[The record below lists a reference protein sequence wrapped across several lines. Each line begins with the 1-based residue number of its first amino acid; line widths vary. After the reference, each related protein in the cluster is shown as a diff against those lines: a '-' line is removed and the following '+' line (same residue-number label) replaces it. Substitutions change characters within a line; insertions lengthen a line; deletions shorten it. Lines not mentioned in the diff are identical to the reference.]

1 MDKKIIMNLAIFDF
15 DGTLVDTELPE
26 TGKQIWLEKTGKT
39 WAHIG
44 WWGKGDSLDT
54 EVFDNKLI
62 PSVKEAYD
70 TVKKEKKTLTVMLT
84 GRRLV
89 LAKEVNK
96 ILKQHD
102 LVFDEH
108 HFNTGGATEVC
119 KMRTIEKLLKNY
131 PDVEEIS
138 IWEDRAAHVD
148 IFHDF
153 LVKKVED
160 GRIKNF
166 TIHYV
171 PSQRHEDKTH
181 N

>member
-1 MDKKIIMNLAIFDF
+1 MGKKITKLALFDF

-26 TGKQIWLEKTGKT
+26 TGKEIWLKKTKKV
-39 WAHIG
+39 WPHIG
-44 WWGKGDSLDT
+44 WWGKADSLDT
-54 EVFDNKLI
+54 EIFDNKLI

-70 TVKKEKKTLTVMLT
+70 IIKTESETLSVMLT
-84 GRRLV
+84 GRRLA

-96 ILKQHD
+96 ILKMHG
-102 LVFDEH
+102 LIFDEH

-119 KMRTIEKLLKNY
+119 KMRTIDKLLKNY

-138 IWEDRAAHVD
+138 IWEDRIAHVD

-153 LVKKVED
+153 LVKKTED

-171 PSQRHEDKTH
+171 PSQRHETH
-181 N
+181 

>member
-1 MDKKIIMNLAIFDF
+1 MAKKITKLAIFDF

-26 TGKQIWLEKTGKT
+26 TGKLIWLEKTGKV
-39 WAHIG
+39 WPHVG

-54 EVFDNKLI
+54 EIFDNKLI
-62 PSVKEAYD
+62 KSVKEAYD
-70 TVKKEKKTLTVMLT
+70 IVKTEPETLNVMLT

-96 ILKQHD
+96 ILKLHD

-138 IWEDRAAHVD
+138 IWEDRASHVD

-153 LVKKVED
+153 LVKKTED

-166 TIHYV
+166 TINYV
-171 PSQRHEDKTH
+171 PSQRHETH
-181 N
+181 

>member
-1 MDKKIIMNLAIFDF
+1 MDKKITKLAIFDF

-26 TGKQIWLEKTGKT
+26 TGKQIWLKKTRKE
-39 WAHIG
+39 WPHIG
-44 WWGKGDSLDT
+44 WWGKADSLDT
-54 EVFDNKLI
+54 EIFDNKLI
-62 PSVKEAYD
+62 VSVKEAYD
-70 TVKKEKKTLTVMLT
+70 VVRTQEETLSVMLT
-84 GRRLV
+84 GRRLA

-96 ILKQHD
+96 ILKLHD

-119 KMRTIEKLLKNY
+119 KMRTIDRLLTKY

-138 IWEDRAAHVD
+138 IWEDRLTHID

-153 LVKKVED
+153 LHKKLEE

-166 TIHYV
+166 SVHYV

-181 N
+181 